1 MDRNS
6 THLVLRLLLS
16 VTLALSSLSF
26 VPTDSRAD
34 TAEVDLVLVLAVD
47 CSYSVDASE
56 FRLQMQGLAD
66 AFRRSDIHDAIRA
79 GEDGRIAVVV
89 MQWSD
94 VENQQLLGS
103 WAVLDT
109 PASALAF
116 AEHIS
121 RSGREL
127 TAGGTAIGDALR
139 AAANF
144 LLAAPF
150 GTDRRVI
157 DISSDGRNNRGDPVA
172 FARDEVVAK
181 GITINGMPILS
192 EWPTLDTYFKQ
203 QVIGG
208 PNHFMIPVSDY
219 NSFTQAIARKLLQE
233 ITGPGIS

>member
-6 THLVLRLLLS
+6 THIVTRLLLS
-16 VTLALSSLSF
+16 LILALASQLF
-26 VPTDSRAD
+26 APDSRAD
-34 TAEVDLVLVLAVD
+34 TAEVDLALVLAVD

-66 AFRRSDIHDAIRA
+66 AFRRGDIQEAIGR
-79 GEDGRIAVVV
+79 GGNGRIAVIV

-94 VENQQLLGS
+94 SKNQQLLGS

-116 AEHIS
+116 AEHIATS
-121 RSGREL
+121 RREL
-127 TAGGTAIGDALR
+127 MEGGTAIGDALR
-139 AAANF
+139 FAARV

-150 GTDRRVI
+150 RTDRRVI
-157 DISSDGRNNRGDPVA
+157 DLSSDGRNNRGDLVSN
-172 FARDEVVAK
+172 ARDEVVAK
-181 GITINGMPILS
+181 GITINGLPILS
-192 EWPTLDTYFKQ
+192 EFPTLDYYFEQ

-208 PNHFMIPVSDY
+208 PNHFMLVAHDY
-219 NSFTQAIARKLLQE
+219 NSFAGAIARKLLLE